1 MPVLV
6 ANQPPALVGRQP
18 IFDRSQR
25 VYGYELLFRLASEEA
40 RTADRPDGTASTA
53 QVVLNTFLEIGLDS
67 VVGDRPAFV
76 NATRSFICDGLAAQL
91 PPDRVVIEV
100 LEDIAPD
107 DEVVAELAKLRS
119 AGYTLALDDFI
130 YDPSLEPLIEL
141 AHIIKIDLS
150 QLTVGELE
158 RYQKLL
164 GRPGLRLLAERVE
177 THAEFEHCK
186 SLGFELFQG
195 FFLAKPS
202 IVQGNRRTSNQVT
215 ALRLLA
221 LLDDPDASLDEVE
234 LALSTDP
241 TLSYRL
247 LRVINSAAFSLRNRV
262 DSLRQALIMLGLR
275 RVQGWVTLMVL
286 AGLSKKPP
294 ALLETALT
302 RARMCEQLGA
312 RLQPNRAPSFFTV
325 GLFSA
330 LEAMLDTPLEQLVG
344 DLPLSSEVVAAL
356 LSGEGLMGSVLSGV
370 LAYERCEW
378 DRVSV
383 PGLDADAL
391 RQAYL
396 DTLQWVRRALD
407 QQTKAA

>member
-1 MPVLV
+1 MSPVAVSL
-6 ANQPPALVGRQP
+6 PALVGRQP
-18 IFDRSQR
+18 IFDGLQR
-25 VYGYELLFRLASEEA
+25 TFGYELLFRMPSDELRSSGA
-40 RTADRPDGTASTA
+40 PDGTSSTA
-53 QVVLNTFLEIGLDS
+53 QVVLNTFVEIGLDS
-67 VVGDRPAFV
+67 VVGDKLAFV
-76 NATRSFICDGLAAQL
+76 NATRAFICDGLAAQL

-100 LEDIAPD
+100 LEDVPPD
-107 DEVVAELAKLRS
+107 EEVLSSLARLRA
-119 AGYTLALDDFI
+119 AGYTLALDDFV
-130 YDPSLEPLIEL
+130 YAPSFEPLIDL
-141 AHIIKIDLS
+141 AQIIKVDLS
-150 QLTVGELE
+150 RLPPGDLE
-158 RYQKLL
+158 RYPKLL
-164 GRPGLRLLAERVE
+164 ARPGIRLLAERVE

-202 IVQGNRRTSNQVT
+202 IVQGSRRTSNQVT

-221 LLDDPDASLDEVE
+221 LLDDPNASLDEIE
-234 LALSTDP
+234 TALSMDP

-302 RARMCEQLGA
+302 RARMCEQVGS
-312 RLQPNRAPSFFTV
+312 RLQPNRGPSFFTV
-325 GLFSA
+325 GLFST
-330 LEAMLDTPLEQLVG
+330 LDAMLDTPLDQLVG
-344 DLPLSSEVVAAL
+344 ELPLSPEVVGAL
-356 LSGEGLMGSVLSGV
+356 LRREGVMGAVLTSV

-378 DRVSV
+378 DHVALR
-383 PGLDADAL
+383 GIDADAL

-396 DTLQWVRRALD
+396 DTLQWVRQALEH
-407 QQTKAA
+407 QQKAA